1 MNMYLQTNA
10 QKKPSS
16 QHNILLLLQTTGV
29 PDSYQKQNTHAC
41 MHRHTQTLTLTHSLT
56 LNNTATGG
64 FRQEGLPR
72 KRWEGTLAICVEH
85 IFIWAETERHKNPR
99 RAREVICPDSSFT
112 LPRCNTDARTRT
124 DTSTGKCA
132 RMNTYTHMRAHMH
145 AQIHTEMPKPPP
157 LPNTSREVNQS
168 CHHRNVSREVV
179 RLCVCA
185 WMHKLVDAKWPYM
198 CSVTC
203 KSHS

>member
-1 MNMYLQTNA
+1 MSPIVTKN
-10 QKKPSS
+10 K
-16 QHNILLLLQTTGV
+16 
-29 PDSYQKQNTHAC
+29 THTQAY

-56 LNNTATGG
+56 MNNTATGG

-112 LPRCNTDARTRT
+112 LPRCNTDARART
-124 DTSTGKCA
+124 HKHINRQVRAHEHIHT
-132 RMNTYTHMRAHMH
+132 RAHMH

-185 WMHKLVDAKWPYM
+185 WMHKLVDAK
-198 CSVTC
+198 
-203 KSHS
+203 

>member
-10 QKKPSS
+10 QKK
-16 QHNILLLLQTTGV
+16 HLVNTTYCCFCRQLV
-29 PDSYQKQNTHAC
+29 SPIVTKNKTHTHAC

-72 KRWEGTLAICVEH
+72 KRWEETLAICVEH

-112 LPRCNTDARTRT
+112 LPRCNTDARTRMHRHINRRVR
-124 DTSTGKCA
+124 A
-132 RMNTYTHMRAHMH
+132 HEHVYTHARSHARAD
-145 AQIHTEMPKPPP
+145 TY
-157 LPNTSREVNQS
+157 R
-168 CHHRNVSREVV
+168 
-179 RLCVCA
+179 
-185 WMHKLVDAKWPYM
+185 DAKTPTPSEHIKRSK
-198 CSVTC
+198 SVVPSQEC
-203 KSHS
+203 QQGSCAVVCLCMNAQVSGC

>member
-29 PDSYQKQNTHAC
+29 PESYKKQNTHTHAC

-112 LPRCNTDARTRT
+112 LPRCNTDARTHT
-124 DTSTGKCA
+124 
-132 RMNTYTHMRAHMH
+132 H
-145 AQIHTEMPKPPP
+145 AQTHQQASARAWTRIHT
-157 LPNTSREVNQS
+157 
-168 CHHRNVSREVV
+168 
-179 RLCVCA
+179 CA
-185 WMHKLVDAKWPYM
+185 L
-198 CSVTC
+198 TC
-203 KSHS
+203 TRRYIQRCQNPHPFRTHQEK